1 MCQCGELSTHRPQG
15 GFFVPYCEQLRQKT
29 MDRVQINRELTALRF
44 EREKAQR
51 EVDNI
56 QACMNELMRK
66 RNELDRELEIQ
77 EMGNLFDQMFGG

>member
-1 MCQCGELSTHRPQG
+1 MT
-15 GFFVPYCEQLRQKT
+15 
-29 MDRVQINRELTALRF
+29 RVEINAELTKLRF

-66 RNELDRELEIQ
+66 RNDLDFQLKLDECGGDLYTA
-77 EMGNLFDQMFGG
+77 MFEG

>member
-1 MCQCGELSTHRPQG
+1 MT
-15 GFFVPYCEQLRQKT
+15 
-29 MDRVQINRELTALRF
+29 RVEINAELTKLRF

-66 RNELDRELEIQ
+66 RNELDRQLEIE
-77 EMGNLFDQMFGG
+77 EMGTLFDQMFGG

>member
-1 MCQCGELSTHRPQG
+1 MFIPIKGTQMTRIE
-15 GFFVPYCEQLRQKT
+15 
-29 MDRVQINRELTALRF
+29 INAELTKLRF

-66 RNELDRELEIQ
+66 RNELDRQLEVE
-77 EMGNLFDQMFGG
+77 EMGTLFDQMFGG

>member
-1 MCQCGELSTHRPQG
+1 MT
-15 GFFVPYCEQLRQKT
+15 
-29 MDRVQINRELTALRF
+29 RVEINRELDKLRF

-66 RNELDRELEIQ
+66 RNEIDFQLKLDECGGDLYTA
-77 EMGNLFDQMFGG
+77 MFGG

>member
-1 MCQCGELSTHRPQG
+1 M
-15 GFFVPYCEQLRQKT
+15 PYCDQFRQRT

-56 QACMNELMRK
+56 QACMNELIRK

-77 EMGNLFDQMFGG
+77 EMGTLFDQMFGG

>member
-1 MCQCGELSTHRPQG
+1 MN
-15 GFFVPYCEQLRQKT
+15 
-29 MDRVQINRELTALRF
+29 RVEINAELTKLRF

-66 RNELDRELEIQ
+66 RNDLDFQLKH
-77 EMGNLFDQMFGG
+77 GDLFTAMFGDERGEDSAFMDDNFGG

>member
-1 MCQCGELSTHRPQG
+1 
-15 GFFVPYCEQLRQKT
+15 

-66 RNELDRELEIQ
+66 RNQLDRELEIQ
-77 EMGNLFDQMFGG
+77 EMGTLFDQMFGG

>member
-1 MCQCGELSTHRPQG
+1 MT
-15 GFFVPYCEQLRQKT
+15 
-29 MDRVQINRELTALRF
+29 RVEINAELTKLRF

-66 RNELDRELEIQ
+66 RNELDRQLEVE
-77 EMGNLFDQMFGG
+77 EMGTLFDQMFGG

>member
-1 MCQCGELSTHRPQG
+1 MN
-15 GFFVPYCEQLRQKT
+15 
-29 MDRVQINRELTALRF
+29 RVEINAELTQLRF

-66 RNELDRELEIQ
+66 RNDLDFQLKH
-77 EMGNLFDQMFGG
+77 GDLFTAMFGDERGEDSAFMDDNFGG

>member
-1 MCQCGELSTHRPQG
+1 MTRVEINAELS
-15 GFFVPYCEQLRQKT
+15 K
-29 MDRVQINRELTALRF
+29 LRF

-66 RNELDRELEIQ
+66 RNELDRQLEVE
-77 EMGNLFDQMFGG
+77 EMGTLFDQMFGG

>member
-1 MCQCGELSTHRPQG
+1 MTRVEINAELS
-15 GFFVPYCEQLRQKT
+15 K
-29 MDRVQINRELTALRF
+29 LRF

-66 RNELDRELEIQ
+66 RNDLDFQLKLDECGGDLYTA
-77 EMGNLFDQMFGG
+77 MFGG

>member
-1 MCQCGELSTHRPQG
+1 
-15 GFFVPYCEQLRQKT
+15 
-29 MDRVQINRELTALRF
+29 MDRIQINLELTALRF

-66 RNELDRELEIQ
+66 RNELDRKLEIQ